1 MLRAQQNDL
10 ETTAITKL
18 DTSNFSFDNQEKSI
32 YFQSKNSIILVS
44 FCQRMLS
51 RNNRNNLRSN
61 YKGKLLGHPAMIQK
75 RQFLFL
81 VVPMI
86 GAGLAI
92 VVGGAVVIYGMEK
105 YHQYQI
111 QKGAV
116 VKGQQSPEQKN
127 DVDDKTKPPI

>member
-1 MLRAQQNDL
+1 
-10 ETTAITKL
+10 
-18 DTSNFSFDNQEKSI
+18 
-32 YFQSKNSIILVS
+32 
-44 FCQRMLS
+44 MLS

-61 YKGKLLGHPAMIQK
+61 YKGKQLGHPAIPVIQK